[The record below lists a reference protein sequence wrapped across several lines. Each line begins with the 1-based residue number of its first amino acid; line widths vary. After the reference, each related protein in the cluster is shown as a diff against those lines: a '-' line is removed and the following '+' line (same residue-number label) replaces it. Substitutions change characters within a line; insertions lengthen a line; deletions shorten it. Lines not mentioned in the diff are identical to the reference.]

1 MAATSSRI
9 VHSLWRGLSCLPL
22 RLLYLFSN
30 LAYYIIYYIVR
41 YRRKVTRRNL
51 CRSFPEKDLKEI
63 RTIGKR
69 FYRTFCDYVME
80 MLKMMSMDKEEVKK
94 HLTFEG
100 TELVEK
106 AIREHGKSCV
116 VYIGHNMNWE
126 FITSL
131 PLHFSEEDN
140 ITFGQIYH
148 PLENPD
154 MDRIV
159 LDLREQYGSKC
170 IAMSNTLRYIVNLAR
185 EDRKFVIGFI
195 ADQVPTWESISHW
208 IDFFHQDT
216 PVFTGTEKIAQRTAS
231 AVFYMSMKQTA
242 RGKYTATFH
251 HMADDASKTAEHE
264 LTDMYFRMLEENIR
278 EQPHLWL
285 WTHKR
290 WKRTRQGFAERM
302 EKRKR
307 DRAEKMKNK

>member
-1 MAATSSRI
+1 
-9 VHSLWRGLSCLPL
+9 
-22 RLLYLFSN
+22 
-30 LAYYIIYYIVR
+30 
-41 YRRKVTRRNL
+41 
-51 CRSFPEKDLKEI
+51 
-63 RTIGKR
+63 
-69 FYRTFCDYVME
+69 
-80 MLKMMSMDKEEVKK
+80 
-94 HLTFEG
+94 
-100 TELVEK
+100 
-106 AIREHGKSCV
+106 
-116 VYIGHNMNWE
+116 
-126 FITSL
+126 
-131 PLHFSEEDN
+131 
-140 ITFGQIYH
+140 
-148 PLENPD
+148 

-251 HMADDASKTAEHE
+251 HMADDASMTAEHE

-290 WKRTRQGFAERM
+290 WKRTRKGYAERM